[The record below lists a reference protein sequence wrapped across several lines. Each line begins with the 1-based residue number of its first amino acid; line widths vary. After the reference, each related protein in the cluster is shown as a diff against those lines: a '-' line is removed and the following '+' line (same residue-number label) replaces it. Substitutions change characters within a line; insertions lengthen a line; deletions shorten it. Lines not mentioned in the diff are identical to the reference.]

1 MELEICTYTVR
12 ACRIAQQEGADR
24 VELCSAVREGGLTP
38 SVALMEMVREAIDIQ
53 LFVMIRPRGGDFLY
67 SDEEFEQ
74 MKREI
79 VLTKKVGADGVVIGL
94 LNPDGS
100 IDLSRTRELVELASP
115 MEVTFHRAFD
125 MVADPSKALED
136 LIEAGCKRVLT
147 SGGRNSAP
155 DGIEWLTQLSTQ
167 ANGRIKIMAGSG
179 VNASNARS
187 LMDAGVH
194 ALHLSGSSVYEGGM
208 TYRNPNVSMSTAS
221 HLSEYQIV
229 ETDPAKVKAMR
240 DVMNEKK

>member
-1 MELEICTYTVR
+1 
-12 ACRIAQQEGADR
+12 
-24 VELCSAVREGGLTP
+24 
-38 SVALMEMVREAIDIQ
+38 
-53 LFVMIRPRGGDFLY
+53 
-67 SDEEFEQ
+67 
-74 MKREI
+74 
-79 VLTKKVGADGVVIGL
+79 
-94 LNPDGS
+94 
-100 IDLSRTRELVELASP
+100 ASP

-155 DGIEWLTQLSTQ
+155 EGIEWLTQLSTQ

-221 HLSEYQIV
+221 HLSEYQFV

-240 DVMNEKK
+240 DVMNERK